1 MADSAGFECSLS
13 SLCKRAVAEG
23 AVRALAV
30 VEVPQ
35 LLDDCLG
42 FSGILEPL
50 AVQALVTP
58 LAVEALDVAV
68 LPWTARLDE
77 RRTDV
82 LVPEP
87 AHDRS
92 RRELRAVVASDVGR
106 LAVEL
111 YPSEERQHDVLR
123 SHPPTNL
130 IGGAFMGVLVE
141 HAEHLQSRATGQPI
155 EQEVI
160 GPDRVGHRRPRRAD
174 VRASATTPRPS
185 APLLQAHIAPQA
197 TYAGPSQTDPDR
209 SSAVTEPRVLLGH
222 RHELLADC
230 LVVGRLLES

>member
-1 MADSAGFECSLS
+1 VADVARVRCGLS
-13 SLCKRAVAEG
+13 SLRGRAVAEG
-23 AVRALAV
+23 AVRALMV
-30 VEVPQ
+30 VEVPP
-35 LLDDCLG
+35 LLDDDLG
-42 FSGILEPL
+42 FSGISEPL
-50 AVQALVTP
+50 TVQSLVTP

-68 LPWTARLDE
+68 LLWTARRDE
-77 RRTDV
+77 RMADV

-87 AHDRS
+87 AHDRG
-92 RRELRAVVASDVGR
+92 RRERRAVVAADVGR

-111 YPSEERQHDVLR
+111 YPSEERQDDVLR
-123 SHPPTNL
+123 SHPPTNF
-130 IGGAFMGVLVE
+130 IGEAFIGVLVE
-141 HAEHLQSRATGQPI
+141 HAEHLQSRPTDQPI

-174 VRASATTPRPS
+174 VRAGATAPRPS
-185 APLLQAHIAPQA
+185 ARLLQAHIAPQA

-230 LVVGRLLES
+230 LVIGRLLES